1 MTTPLPARPLDRRM
15 AIVAYVLGAAHLVFG
30 GTKLAGVP
38 MMAAQFEAWGLP
50 RWMMVFVGVA
60 QVLGGAGF
68 FVRKL
73 RLPSSFAMGLVMVGA
88 TVTVLATGHEAF
100 NAPVTVVLAGLCFAV
115 ARHRLTQLVRELA
128 GEEGWARGPV
138 AG

>member
-1 MTTPLPARPLDRRM
+1 MTSPLPVRPLDRRM
-15 AIVAYVLGAAHLVFG
+15 AILAYVLGAAHLVFG

-50 RWMMVFVGVA
+50 RWMMLFVGVA
-60 QVLGGAGF
+60 QLLGGAGF

-73 RLPSSFAMGLVMVGA
+73 RLPASFAMGLVMIGA

-100 NAPVTVVLAGLCFAV
+100 NAPVTLVLAGLCFAV
-115 ARHRLTQLVRELA
+115 AGHRLLQLVRELA
-128 GEEGWARGPV
+128 AEEARADGPT